1 MKTNHTICCVLI
13 ALASPGT
20 PASDD
25 MLGDVNNDGLVTTDD
40 SPLALFGW
48 LTAGWTHLTH
58 S

>member
-25 MLGDVNNDGLVTTDD
+25 MLGDVNNNGLITTED
-40 SPLALFGW
+40 SPLALLG
-48 LTAGWTHLTH
+48 G
-58 S
+58 